1 METLKHSKH
10 AIGQSAYHIV
20 WRPKYNISVFSRE
33 EYRDVAEEAI
43 KFVAKKWKIEIKV
56 LKVMPNHVHCFAE
69 IPTTMTL
76 SFAIQIL
83 KGGSAKIF
91 FEKYQI
97 WKNYFHKGH
106 KKAHL
111 WSPGKFYRSV
121 GCVTEDVVENYIKNS
136 NDWANFQKDF

>member
-1 METLKHSKH
+1 MENLKHSKH
-10 AIGQSAYHIV
+10 AIGQSAFHIV
-20 WRPKYNISVFSRE
+20 WRPKYNVSVFSRT
-33 EYRDVAEEAI
+33 EYRDIAESAI
-43 KFVAKKWKIEIKV
+43 KEVAQKWKIEIKI

-91 FEKYQI
+91 FEKCRI

-106 KKAHL
+106 KEAHL

-121 GCVTEDVVENYIKNS
+121 GCVTEEVVENYIKNS
-136 NDWANFQKDF
+136 NDWDNF